1 LATRESEEHF
11 AWNVALGIMGFLS
24 LLAVG
29 VMMLE
34 RLGYGV
40 TLFFNV
46 EFVVSLV
53 YIPTLVLAGGW
64 LAGRR
69 KSRAESPP

>member
-1 LATRESEEHF
+1 MSNRESEERF
-11 AWNVALGIMGFLS
+11 AWNLALGIMAFLS

-29 VMMLE
+29 VMVLE

-40 TLFFNV
+40 TLFFND

-53 YIPTLVLAGGW
+53 YIPTLILAAGW

-69 KSRAESPP
+69 KSRAGSAI